1 MKLKNR
7 DTSSLLGQLA
17 RAALGEHPA
26 FSANP
31 LGDWA
36 ELAGEQVARYS
47 QPVSLKKKVLLIVA
61 HDSVWKHCLE
71 MERETLL
78 TKINHHRPETLV
90 DKIVIKVGMVPEALP
105 VLNPS
110 KQELEKTGKKRYRPR
125 KLVKNPARKLTPEDK
140 EFIRRLHPDLK
151 KVAERLL
158 KKMPDDS
165 EAS

>member
-1 MKLKNR
+1 MKSKDSN
-7 DTSSLLGQLA
+7 TSSLLGHLT
-17 RAALGEHPA
+17 RAVLGEHPA

-36 ELAGEQVARYS
+36 ELAGDQVARYS

-71 MERETLL
+71 MEREALM
-78 TKINHHRPETLV
+78 TKINHGRPETLV
-90 DKIVIKVGMVPEALP
+90 DKIVIRVGMVPEALP
-105 VLNPS
+105 VLNPNS
-110 KQELEKTGKKRYRPR
+110 RELEKTGRKRYRPQ
-125 KLVKNPARKLTPEDK
+125 KLVKTPARKLTPEDK